1 MFALCSA
8 ISSSINQFDG
18 GVSAF
23 VVPMTT
29 TTKRTSLSLPSAPK
43 VHSDEL
49 PKEENDIVIVPES
62 RRVIL
67 GRAAGGFAAT
77 TLTLLSM
84 PSSGIAAAAPAKS
97 LSEEYRQGTAA
108 LADMDEMAPVPR
120 EAYKKLPSGV
130 ITADLRPGKN
140 EDGVV
145 KNGSRVN
152 LQWVL
157 RKSNGYFVDSS
168 QVAYDGVPF
177 IFTVGDGTAIAGVDE
192 GVQGMASGSVRRL
205 LIPPSLAYVDGLDD
219 GKPGPMPVGF
229 GPRQQMR
236 RVQTARKDVP
246 GEYIF
251 LEVQV
256 TRVR

>member
-1 MFALCSA
+1 MA
-8 ISSSINQFDG
+8 I
-18 GVSAF
+18 
-23 VVPMTT
+23 P
-29 TTKRTSLSLPSAPK
+29 L
-43 VHSDEL
+43 
-49 PKEENDIVIVPES
+49 ES
-62 RRVIL
+62 RRGLL
-67 GRAAGGFAAT
+67 GRAAGAFAASSLAVISMPSSGFAAT
-77 TLTLLSM
+77 T
-84 PSSGIAAAAPAKS
+84 PAKT

-130 ITADLRPGKN
+130 IIADLRPGKS

-192 GVQGMASGSVRRL
+192 GVQGMTSGGVRRL
-205 LIPPSLAYVDGLDD
+205 LIPPSLAYVTGLDD

-251 LEVQV
+251 LEVQL